1 MKTRNITLKRSHLV
15 TGVVVTAAV
24 VLSSLSLGTNLTIA
38 ISEDTYEPTISAQ
51 AQVAYQAK
59 QQEHLELSKAASQKQ
74 AAKFAA
80 AKAAKAANEATSNQT
95 AKGATTSNAAT
106 TTVSATNPTTTN
118 TTAGNQATAATT
130 AYSASTSSASSQQA
144 TVTSG
149 LNLFGRHFAIGG
161 SFTATAS
168 NKVVPT
174 DSVYRWS
181 YLPSVIL
188 VDAGNVAAHNA
199 VVQLGV
205 GSHVVIDGQQLT
217 VTGVSGEAWST
228 LNNNIYDTVARLKQH
243 RAVIQTC
250 MSSGSDP
257 FIRHIFLD

>member
-15 TGVVVTAAV
+15 TGIVVTAAV
-24 VLSSLSLGTNLTIA
+24 VLSSLSLGTNLTVA
-38 ISEDTYEPTISAQ
+38 ISEDTSEPTISAQ
-51 AQVAYQAK
+51 AQVAYQTK
-59 QQEHLELSKAASQKQ
+59 QQEKLELSKAASQKQ
-74 AAKFAA
+74 AAKFVA
-80 AKAAKAANEATSNQT
+80 AKAAKAANNNANEQAAT
-95 AKGATTSNAAT
+95 GTTSNTAAT
-106 TTVSATNPTTTN
+106 QTASTNNATNGNPTT
-118 TTAGNQATAATT
+118 GSQTAATST
-130 AYSASTSSASSQQA
+130 YRTSTSSASSQQA

-217 VTGVSGEAWST
+217 VTGISGEAWST